1 MSIDVAIRMSPCPY
15 LPRHAMQSLA
25 LRSNH
30 LCRRLSIRLK
40 SSAATGSKKKEDI
53 ILPTKE
59 QLRILAYRAAIPMV
73 GFGFMD
79 NLVMITAGE
88 AIDSTLGVTLGIS
101 TMAAAGFGQCCSDVA
116 GNLSGGTV
124 DAAISRMKLQHHGL
138 SEDQLN
144 LKVSRMYKLLGACVG
159 VVTGCLLGMSCLL
172 FIDTD
177 KADRARK
184 AKDLQTIFAH
194 TMTEG
199 KSLFNADRATLFMLD
214 EEKHEL
220 WSQIATGAKG
230 IIKVREDEGIA
241 GACLQSG
248 ELINIENAY
257 DDERFN
263 QEVDGRTGF
272 TTKSVLA
279 IPLKNETGKCIGV
292 IQMLNKKNEDDKI
305 ISFGHDDEKLISMMA
320 NHVISFIKIVE
331 G

>member
-1 MSIDVAIRMSPCPY
+1 
-15 LPRHAMQSLA
+15 MQSLA
-25 LRSNH
+25 LRSN
-30 LCRRLSIRLK
+30 LLGRRLGIRLK
-40 SSAATGSKKKEDI
+40 SSVAVGSKKEDV

-59 QLRILAYRAAIPMV
+59 QLRVLAYRAAIPMV

-88 AIDSTLGVTLGIS
+88 AIDSTLGVALGIS
-101 TMAAAGFGQCCSDVA
+101 TMTAAGFGQCCSDVA

-124 DAAISRMKLQHHGL
+124 DAAITRMKLQHHGL
-138 SEDQLN
+138 TEDQLD

-159 VVTGCLLGMSCLL
+159 VVAGCLLGMSCLL

-184 AKDLQTIFAH
+184 AKELQSIFQH
-194 TMTEG
+194 IMTEG

-214 EEKHEL
+214 EDKHEL

-248 ELINIENAY
+248 EIINIENAS

-263 QEVDGRTGF
+263 QEVDRKTGF

-292 IQMLNKKNEDDKI
+292 IQMLNKKNEDDKVT
-305 ISFGHDDEKLISMMA
+305 SFGHEDERLITMMA

>member
-1 MSIDVAIRMSPCPY
+1 MLCPVLN

-25 LRSNH
+25 LRSSH
-30 LCRRLSIRLK
+30 LLGRRLSIRLK
-40 SSAATGSKKKEDI
+40 SSVAAGSTKKKDV

-79 NLVMITAGE
+79 NIVMITAGE

-124 DAAISRMKLQHHGL
+124 DAAVSRMKLQHHGL
-138 SEDQLN
+138 SEDQLD
-144 LKVSRMYKLLGACVG
+144 LKVSRMYKLLGGCVG
-159 VVTGCLLGMSCLL
+159 VVTGCLLGMSCL
-172 FIDTD
+172 FFMDTD

-184 AKDLQTIFAH
+184 AKELQSIFDH
-194 TMTEG
+194 IMTEG

-220 WSQIATGAKG
+220 WSQIATGSKG

-248 ELINIENAY
+248 EMINIENAY

-263 QEVDGRTGF
+263 PEVDGRTGF
-272 TTKSVLA
+272 TTKSLLA

-292 IQMLNKKNEDDKI
+292 IQMLNKKNEDDKVV
-305 ISFGHDDEKLISMMA
+305 SFGKDDEKLISMMA